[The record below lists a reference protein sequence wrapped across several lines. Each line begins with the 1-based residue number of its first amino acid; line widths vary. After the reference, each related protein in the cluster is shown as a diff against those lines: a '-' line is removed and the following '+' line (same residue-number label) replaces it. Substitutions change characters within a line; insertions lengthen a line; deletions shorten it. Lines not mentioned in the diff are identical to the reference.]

1 MESDPQPESHELSD
15 RQLAVLPYLVSSP
28 SVSEAARRAD
38 VHRST
43 LHQWMNDPEFRQ
55 ELESARQDAADL
67 ARSELRG
74 LMLKATTVLAESLED
89 PSPVIRLRASRY
101 AIDLGLT
108 RIHRRTAFGTALE
121 EARGCSCESG
131 IMVLK
136 QKTGPRKGAPNRCC
150 HRTNPTVSASSLTT
164 TAWWPMPG

>member
-108 RIHRRTAFGTALE
+108 AFDLEQLQKGLGRINDAFDLW
-121 EARGCSCESG
+121 S
-131 IMVLK
+131 K
-136 QKTGPRKGAPNRCC
+136 KNPPRP
-150 HRTNPTVSASSLTT
+150 
-164 TAWWPMPG
+164 

>member
-1 MESDPQPESHELSD
+1 
-15 RQLAVLPYLVSSP
+15 
-28 SVSEAARRAD
+28 
-38 VHRST
+38 
-43 LHQWMNDPEFRQ
+43 MNDPELRQ

-108 RIHRRTAFGTALE
+108 AFDLEQLQKGLGRINDAFDLW
-121 EARGCSCESG
+121 S
-131 IMVLK
+131 
-136 QKTGPRKGAPNRCC
+136 
-150 HRTNPTVSASSLTT
+150 
-164 TAWWPMPG
+164 